1 MTDLGTST
9 AVRLAQYML
18 IKTLNLNMVKTAYMK
33 KNASKKL
40 KTARGG
46 KISLELVE
54 NKMSTWEIKCP
65 CIGKQ
70 NVQMYSFKLLFGK
83 LSSPASLLIGKLS
96 PAQGMAGELVLCGVE
111 EAAHHKLSLVRG
123 VYQWRFY
130 PLRFVDAAFRIFPS
144 PQQPRVRC

>member
-18 IKTLNLNMVKTAYMK
+18 IKTLNMNMVKTAYMK
-33 KNASKKL
+33 KKNASKKM
-40 KTARGG
+40 KIARGG

-54 NKMSTWEIKCP
+54 NKMSTWETKCP

-111 EAAHHKLSLVRG
+111 AAHHKLSPVRG

-130 PLRFVDAAFRIFPS
+130 PLRFVHAAFRIFPS

>member
-1 MTDLGTST
+1 
-9 AVRLAQYML
+9 ML
-18 IKTLNLNMVKTAYMK
+18 IKTLNMNMVKTAYMK
-33 KNASKKL
+33 KKNASKKM
-40 KTARGG
+40 KIARGG

-96 PAQGMAGELVLCGVE
+96 PPQGMAGELVICGV

-123 VYQWRFY
+123 VYQRRFY
-130 PLRFVDAAFRIFPS
+130 PFWFVDAACRIFPS
-144 PQQPRVRC
+144 YKQPHVRC